1 MANLRKK
8 FSLHKRMLFNI
19 HARYVGVQS
28 KIHKLQYFFWECTSK
43 CNLACKHCGSDCK
56 IEDNCPNMPADDFLN
71 VCKDVAKNYDASKV
85 MVVVTGGEPLMRSD
99 LEYCGNELKK
109 MGFPWGMV
117 SNGFAMTESRFR
129 SLRNAGLKSVTVSL
143 DGLKENHDW
152 MRGVDGSFE
161 RAVNAIKMLASEPN
175 MVYDVVTCV
184 NKRNILEL
192 DEVKKLLIEIGV
204 KQWRLFIIDPIGRAA
219 KNDELMLDNEQFKY
233 VYDFIYKTRS
243 EGSIVASAG
252 CDGFLGDYEGQVRNG
267 FFFCRAGVNVASV
280 LANGDIGACPNI
292 NRGFVQG
299 NIYKDNFIDIWNNKF
314 EHYRNRKV
322 FKTGICAKCDLWKW
336 CRGEGMHLRE
346 PNAENPL
353 QCSFNKIFSQ
363 NV

>member
-1 MANLRKK
+1 
-8 FSLHKRMLFNI
+8 
-19 HARYVGVQS
+19 
-28 KIHKLQYFFWECTSK
+28 
-43 CNLACKHCGSDCK
+43 
-56 IEDNCPNMPADDFLN
+56 
-71 VCKDVAKNYDASKV
+71 
-85 MVVVTGGEPLMRSD
+85 
-99 LEYCGNELKK
+99 

-184 NKRNILEL
+184 NKEIFRT

-267 FFFCRAGVNVASV
+267 FSSV
-280 LANGDIGACPNI
+280 ELA
-292 NRGFVQG
+292 
-299 NIYKDNFIDIWNNKF
+299 
-314 EHYRNRKV
+314 
-322 FKTGICAKCDLWKW
+322 
-336 CRGEGMHLRE
+336 
-346 PNAENPL
+346 
-353 QCSFNKIFSQ
+353 
-363 NV
+363 